1 MHQFLLALLIACSAA
16 GVAAPRA
23 QTAPAAAPTSVI
35 LVRHA
40 ERSPGDGDVAI
51 SAAGRERA
59 EALARLLRDTAID
72 AIITSHLLR
81 TQETAAP
88 VAKQRGITPDVI
100 PADQLDAVVARIRS
114 LRGRVVLVVHHSN
127 TVPGLVELLGGTT
140 PPIRDDEFDRL
151 VVVTVPPQGAAAV
164 LTLRY
169 GAPAAP

>member
-1 MHQFLLALLIACSAA
+1 MRSLLLALLIACSSA
-16 GVAAPRA
+16 GPAAPHA

-59 EALARLLRDTAID
+59 DALARLLRDTAID
-72 AIITSHLLR
+72 TIITSHLLR
-81 TQETAAP
+81 TRETAAP
-88 VAKQRGITPDVI
+88 VATQKGITPEVL
-100 PADQLDAVVARIRS
+100 PADQLDAVVERIRG

-127 TVPGLVELLGGTT
+127 TVPSLVEKLGGQT

-151 VVVTVPPQGAAAV
+151 VVVTLPPQGAAAV

-169 GAPAAP
+169 GPPAP

>member
-1 MHQFLLALLIACSAA
+1 MRQFLLALLIACSAA

-23 QTAPAAAPTSVI
+23 QTAPAAPTSVI

-51 SAAGRERA
+51 SAVGRERA
-59 EALARLLRDTAID
+59 DALARLLRDTAID

-81 TQETAAP
+81 TQQTAAP
-88 VAKQRGITPDVI
+88 VAKQKGITPDVI
-100 PADQLDAVVARIRS
+100 PADQLDAVVERIRS
-114 LRGRVVLVVHHSN
+114 LPGRVVLVVHHSN
-127 TVPGLVELLGGTT
+127 TVPPLVEQLGGKT

-169 GAPAAP
+169 GSPAPP